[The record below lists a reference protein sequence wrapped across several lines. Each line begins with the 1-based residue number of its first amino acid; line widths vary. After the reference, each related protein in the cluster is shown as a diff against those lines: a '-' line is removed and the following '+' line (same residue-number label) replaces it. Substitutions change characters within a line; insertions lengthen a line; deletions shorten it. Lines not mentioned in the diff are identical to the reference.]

1 MDQYMSQEHTEVLD
15 NNEISLLETLDHVLN
30 RGLVVTG
37 DITIS
42 VADIDLIY
50 LGLNLVLASVDT
62 INRALG
68 GRDNRKEPGEGD
80 GASNGSFFGNGPGP
94 D

>member
-1 MDQYMSQEHTEVLD
+1 MSQEHSGILD

-30 RGLVVTG
+30 RGLVVSG

-50 LGLNLVLASVDT
+50 LGLNVILASVDT
-62 INRALG
+62 IDRALIG
-68 GRDNRKEPGEGD
+68 RTERREGEGIGATAIGHSGEEGSGRD
-80 GASNGSFFGNGPGP
+80 
-94 D
+94 